1 MSNYGHLDEIEDNG
15 ALPPMEDIG
24 FLDPHL
30 EDIEDEI
37 SHLEGFGEYARDGR
51 GEILTSDEM

>member
-1 MSNYGHLDEIEDNG
+1 
-15 ALPPMEDIG
+15 LPPMEDIG